1 MNRNMKM
8 IINMKHYKEVIV
20 PEHVK
25 LEHDITTCQKEQCMA
40 WEEVPIGNGVMC
52 KFKCRLVP

>member
-1 MNRNMKM
+1 MNM
-8 IINMKHYKEVIV
+8 NMKHYKEVIV
-20 PEHVK
+20 PEHVT